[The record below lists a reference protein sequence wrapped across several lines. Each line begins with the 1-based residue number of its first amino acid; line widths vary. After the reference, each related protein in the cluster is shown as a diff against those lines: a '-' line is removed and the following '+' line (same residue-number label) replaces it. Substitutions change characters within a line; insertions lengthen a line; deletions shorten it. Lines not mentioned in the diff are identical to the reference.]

1 MRTTLSFLFL
11 LALAGCSPSNGPETA
26 PLEEIPPPPS
36 LQASETEARPVRLSE
51 RQRAE
56 LNIETWTV
64 ELESASFELRIPGEV
79 FASPEH
85 FAEVSSPISGRVVT
99 IHAHEGESVRAGDVL
114 LEMESLGFADLVA
127 EYLEARADLT
137 YAEAEQVRLEQ
148 LVDRGI
154 SPVRV
159 LEKARSDLSRAE
171 TRVSATWARLR
182 AVGVTE
188 AEMAEWSSTSRQRP
202 LLKIVA
208 PITGVVDA
216 HNVDTGKA
224 VDENQSLLTLV
235 DPRHVLVRG
244 FASPEDASLFHPG
257 EPVTIRSRQESGGS
271 ITSTITTIN
280 PSVDAD
286 NRSVVLNILSAAKE
300 GWPRPGESVQV
311 MVRARSAEPVLS
323 IPLDAIQ
330 YDGQNAVV
338 FVAKD
343 DVTFEPRPV
352 TLMRVNESTAFVS
365 EGLQPGEAVA
375 ITQVFTL
382 KALSRFDQFGEE

>member
-1 MRTTLSFLFL
+1 MKKLFL
-11 LALAGCSPSNGPETA
+11 ILFLISFAGCSPSGEPEVTTS
-26 PLEEIPPPPS
+26 EDIPPPPS
-36 LQASETEARPVRLSE
+36 LQTSEAVVRPVRLSE
-51 RQRAE
+51 RQRSE
-56 LNIETWTV
+56 LNIQTWTV
-64 ELESASFELRIPGEV
+64 ALESASFELRIPGEV

-99 IHAHEGESVRAGDVL
+99 IHAHEGESVQAGDLL

-127 EYLEARADLT
+127 AYLEARADLT

-202 LLKIVA
+202 LLKIFA
-208 PITGVVDA
+208 PITGVVDE

-244 FASPEDASLFHPG
+244 FASPEDAGLLHPG
-257 EPVTIRSRQESGGS
+257 EPVTIRPRQESGSS
-271 ITSTITTIN
+271 IGSTITTIN

-286 NRSVVLNILSAAKE
+286 NRSVVLNILSVAKD

-330 YDGQNAVV
+330 YDGQDAVV

-343 DVTFEPRPV
+343 DETFEPRPV
-352 TLMRVNESTAFVS
+352 TLMRVNENTAFVS
-365 EGLQPGEAVA
+365 DGLAPGDAVA
-375 ITQVFTL
+375 VTQVFTL

>member
-1 MRTTLSFLFL
+1 MRTLLFAL
-11 LALAGCSPSNGPETA
+11 LLTAMAGCTPSAEPETA
-26 PLEEIPPPPS
+26 SPDDIPPPPS
-36 LQASETEARPVRLSE
+36 LQAAEATIRPVRLSE
-51 RQRAE
+51 RQRTE
-56 LNIETWTV
+56 LNIESWTV
-64 ELESASFELRIPGEV
+64 ALESASFDLRIPGEV

-85 FAEVSSPISGRVVT
+85 FAEVSSPISGRIVT
-99 IHAHEGESVRAGDVL
+99 IHAHEGEAVRAGDVL

-188 AEMAEWSSTSRQRP
+188 EEMAGWSTTSRQRP
-202 LLKIVA
+202 LLRIVA
-208 PITGVVDA
+208 PISGFVDQ
-216 HNVDTGKA
+216 HNIDTGKA

-235 DPRHVLVRG
+235 DPRQVLVRG
-244 FASPEDASLFHPG
+244 FASPEDASLLHPG
-257 EPVTIRSRQESGGS
+257 EPVSIRPRQESGGS
-271 ITSTITTIN
+271 ITASITTVN

-286 NRSVVLNILSAAKE
+286 NRSVVLNILTATRD

-330 YDGQNAVV
+330 YDGQNAMV
-338 FVAKD
+338 FVAQD
-343 DVTFEPRPV
+343 AVTFEPRPV

-365 EGLQPGEAVA
+365 EGLSPGEAVA
-375 ITQVFTL
+375 VTQVFTL